1 MLTVASGVDRVFS
14 LLQKLKFMKFDMGSV
29 LLGAYILVC
38 TRAQE
43 RFLSFFMIIC
53 ITDLWNKENKIIPID
68 M

>member
-38 TRAQE
+38 TRAVFE
-43 RFLSFFMIIC
+43 LFYDYLYNRLM
-53 ITDLWNKENKIIPID
+53 E
-68 M
+68 